1 MFDFLTYDSLF
12 PSIQEFKDQVL
23 IATDRL
29 KSSAYLV
36 PLYRDAYLDWLRKNA
51 AGAVQTVI
59 EFDDLT
65 GLNTLAE
72 LGVFTGKNIDGPIEL
87 VNSARRPEILS
98 YLTNFKNTEIGI
110 TETDYKL

>member
-36 PLYRDAYLDWLRKNA
+36 PLYRDAYLD
-51 AGAVQTVI
+51 
-59 EFDDLT
+59 
-65 GLNTLAE
+65 
-72 LGVFTGKNIDGPIEL
+72 
-87 VNSARRPEILS
+87 
-98 YLTNFKNTEIGI
+98 
-110 TETDYKL
+110 